1 MYNHNRILEFNFLNE
16 GDHILASSDNTNLKL
31 LKAFSELL
39 KVTNFDQIKVS
50 DLVKEAQLSRQSFYN
65 HYRSKEDFLRE
76 SILVIFDDI
85 TKILNNNL
93 LYDKVI
99 LQEMLNYIYIN
110 REIIK
115 PLVSYF
121 PNIDNIIIDYI
132 KDMIIHPEIPNLEK
146 QLEIAYQ
153 VPYKFAFDIYILSI
167 KSIILNWINNGFTET
182 PEKIAKYISI
192 VVKI

>member
-1 MYNHNRILEFNFLNE
+1 M
-16 GDHILASSDNTNLKL
+16 ASSDNTNLKL

-132 KDMIIHPEIPNLEK
+132 KDMIIHSEIPNLEK